1 MAVAATKAQ
10 IGNVRSFLAHSP
22 EVRSFVFFDRK
33 AALKEFKHIF
43 RKDKRL
49 TDNVT
54 ADALPVSFR
63 VYLVHPSRAKALVTQ
78 AHGLPGV
85 DSVTVLTLPTRSDA
99 VHIIRRLVCSDLADV
114 DLEVFMTVDATRRTR
129 GTDPCRAAGRCVGHF
144 SPLRLEGRCAE
155 RVPLP
160 VPGQLLSRSNSGNVA
175 GVVRTDG
182 RARTQLDTRP
192 QGSIDR
198 PRWCR
203 ASDHA
208 GLPRASRP
216 GAVPGSRLRPPGVHE
231 HSCVAEPSS
240 CTSSRHYGP
249 TRTSRPSTTCPRTP
263 RSANLRCVLRYNRPL
278 SRLVTKE
285 MVPTSFEVRVTNA
298 SPADVRARLVSLDG
312 VAKRPAPDHPPAEL
326 TRPPRYPSDKQS
338 S

>member
-85 DSVTVLTLPTRSDA
+85 DSVTVLTPPTRSDA

-114 DLEVFMTVDATRRTR
+114 DLEVFMTVDATPAQEARIRAVLQADASVTSVRYVSKDDALNEFHCLFPGNFSR
-129 GTDPCRAAGRCVGHF
+129 GATAATLPASFELTAVLVPNSTPDLKARLTVLDGVEQVTTPDYHVHLGQAQCRDHGYDLQVFMNTAA
-144 SPLRLEGRCAE
+144 SPSQELHVFTTLRA
-155 RVPLP
+155 
-160 VPGQLLSRSNSGNVA
+160 
-175 GVVRTDG
+175 D
-182 RARTQLDTRP
+182 
-192 QGSIDR
+192 
-198 PRWCR
+198 
-203 ASDHA
+203 SDIA
-208 GLPRASRP
+208 
-216 GAVPGSRLRPPGVHE
+216 AV
-231 HSCVAEPSS
+231 
-240 CTSSRHYGP
+240 HYV
-249 TRTSRPSTTCPRTP
+249 SKDAAL
-263 RSANLRCVLRYNRPL
+263 ANLRCVLRYNRPL

-312 VAKRPAPDHPPAEL
+312 VASVQLP
-326 TRPPRYPSDKQS
+326 TIRPPS
-338 S
+338 